1 MTPGRSADRQPPP
14 TSSESVTVVIFS
26 RPGPPAS
33 PGLARSESPFCS
45 LKLDEN
51 GTQGSYGRGEGYREG
66 SGNKEEGEVQR
77 FGSHGFFSRSIWFYV
92 IDRTFLARFPRFV
105 QRSIILDEFLRDFL
119 HFAKLFSPSS
129 SRERNALDENIVEMY
144 IYMYTFFVGNFVEN
158 RGEKEWRPAKKTYRR
173 AERGGGARRR
183 RAIQVRVTEFV
194 AAGPSGTF
202 SRCAGSVARN
212 GSRRTKHRENITK
225 LCSRG
230 RARSIATCPR
240 QIPLQVSFRT

>member
-51 GTQGSYGRGEGYREG
+51 GTQASYGRGEGYREG

-144 IYMYTFFVGNFVEN
+144 IYICIHFLWVISSRIEERKNGG
-158 RGEKEWRPAKKTYRR
+158 RRKKLIGWQSGEE
-173 AERGGGARRR
+173 G
-183 RAIQVRVTEFV
+183 
-194 AAGPSGTF
+194 
-202 SRCAGSVARN
+202 
-212 GSRRTKHRENITK
+212 
-225 LCSRG
+225 
-230 RARSIATCPR
+230 
-240 QIPLQVSFRT
+240 